1 MLFTAASYSF
11 MVKRFPVAGS
21 AYSYTNMA
29 FGPNIGFLAGWS
41 LLLDYLFLPMINYL
55 LIGLFLNIAFP
66 AVPAW
71 AFVLACIALV
81 TVLNVV
87 GINSVAKT
95 SNLIVARRS
104 YLSACLSRCPAR
116 HSPAS
121 RSTCSRRC
129 WVTAASQAS
138 AI

>member
-1 MLFTAASYSF
+1 
-11 MVKRFPVAGS
+11 
-21 AYSYTNMA
+21 
-29 FGPNIGFLAGWS
+29 GFLAGWS

-95 SNLIVARRS
+95 SNLIVGAQIVFIGVFVA
-104 YLSACLSRCPAR
+104 LSCQTLAGQPLDLL
-116 HSPAS
+116 
-121 RSTCSRRC
+121 
-129 WVTAASQAS
+129 
-138 AI
+138 